1 MLPSHPKLIWQ
12 VLAEELDLSQA
23 EFRTQETLEKT
34 GCKICRTSGAQNSR
48 RFMRSWGPRS
58 GKSGKSRLDCST
70 HGISPRLCRRILR
83 FMTEVVMVCQ
93 WVAQFS
99 VLSMD
104 LLPSVT
110 TARHKVMGI
119 STQNLKIT
127 CGEQT
132 LRAQSQNDK
141 GCCPT
146 VYNLKDT
153 SVWSVT
159 YYDI

>member
-12 VLAEELDLSQA
+12 ALTLDHSQA

-34 GCKICRTSGAQNSR
+34 GCKICRTSGGQNTR
-48 RFMRSWGPRS
+48 RFRKRWGSRA
-58 GKSGKSRLDCST
+58 GKSAKSRLSCST
-70 HGISPRLCRRILR
+70 RGISPRLCRRILG

-93 WVAQFS
+93 WGAQVS

-110 TARHKVMGI
+110 IARHKVLGV
-119 STQNLKIT
+119 STQNLKVT

-132 LRAQSQNDK
+132 FTAPSHNDK
-141 GCCPT
+141 GRCPT